1 MPHVYV
7 NVVLQMFS
15 SCILNPIKV
24 GLDSHHEALSG
35 VVCKNLQDDDEEF
48 QKTNFIPGGLECDK
62 SGCKDRAG
70 RDKLDS

>member
-1 MPHVYV
+1 MSDVWTGLESH
-7 NVVLQMFS
+7 
-15 SCILNPIKV
+15 CHDGV
-24 GLDSHHEALSG
+24 G
-35 VVCKNLQDDDEEF
+35 KNLEDEAEEF